1 VLSIKIIKR
10 VALMISMVLMYAH
23 GRNDVNQYSLLVKY
37 KARVRSNES
46 LNRNRWAW
54 LERVTVVLLSEIPT
68 GMGD

>member
-1 VLSIKIIKR
+1 MHMGGTML
-10 VALMISMVLMYAH
+10 
-23 GRNDVNQYSLLVKY
+23 NQYPLLVKY

>member
-1 VLSIKIIKR
+1 ML
-10 VALMISMVLMYAH
+10 
-23 GRNDVNQYSLLVKY
+23 NQYPFLVKY

>member
-1 VLSIKIIKR
+1 
-10 VALMISMVLMYAH
+10 MISMVLRYAH
-23 GRNDVNQYSLLVKY
+23 GRNDVNQYPLLVKH
-37 KARVRSNES
+37 KARVGWNET